1 MKRSSIIYNLLSI
14 IILMMSSCSFLEEN
28 PSSALT
34 EKQAFGSMTALRNNA
49 VLSVY
54 MYLGGTADSQ
64 GLQGTGRG
72 VYDLNSLT
80 TDEQILPTR
89 GGDWYDGGYWQDLH
103 NHAWT
108 TDDRSIRDT
117 WDYLFKVIMLCNS
130 GIAHIEAYDKADK
143 DEQLLAKYK
152 A

>member
-1 MKRSSIIYNLLSI
+1 MKTLFRYQLSAVSLFVLTI
-14 IILMMSSCSFLEEN
+14 FSSCSFLNEE

-34 EKQAFGSMTALRNNA
+34 EEQAFGSMTALRNNA

-54 MYLGGTADSQ
+54 MYLGGNADSQ

-72 VYDLNSLT
+72 VYDLNSFT
-80 TDEQILPTR
+80 TDEQIIPTR

-108 TDDRSIRDT
+108 TDDRSIHGTTCSR
-117 WDYLFKVIMLCNS
+117 LSC
-130 GIAHIEAYDKADK
+130 
-143 DEQLLAKYK
+143 
-152 A
+152 

>member
-1 MKRSSIIYNLLSI
+1 MKKVFRYQLSVISFLLVLWSG
-14 IILMMSSCSFLEEN
+14 CSFLEEH
-28 PSSALT
+28 PASALT
-34 EKQAFGSMTALRNNA
+34 EEEAFGSMTALRNNA

-80 TDEQILPTR
+80 TDEQIIPTR

-103 NHAWT
+103 NHA
-108 TDDRSIRDT
+108 
-117 WDYLFKVIMLCNS
+117 
-130 GIAHIEAYDKADK
+130 
-143 DEQLLAKYK
+143 
-152 A
+152 